1 MKGVVCQANI
11 FVFAFRHCFT
21 LKLKDG
27 DTRSFSSDSEK
38 EFDGYVAVILNI
50 KVVVPV
56 CFSDYIIYNFL
67 IIIYDFKKN
76 FKNREVIF
84 SYWSELSFKGGDGL

>member
-11 FVFAFRHCFT
+11 FFFAFRHCFT

-76 FKNREVIF
+76 FKNHEVIF

>member
-11 FVFAFRHCFT
+11 FFFAFRHCFT

-67 IIIYDFKKN
+67 IIIYDFKKKI
-76 FKNREVIF
+76 KNREVIF

>member
-11 FVFAFRHCFT
+11 FFFAFRHCFT

-67 IIIYDFKKN
+67 IIIYDFQKN

>member
-11 FVFAFRHCFT
+11 FFFAFRHCFT

-84 SYWSELSFKGGDGL
+84 SYWSELSFKRGDGL

>member
-11 FVFAFRHCFT
+11 FFFAFRHCFT

-67 IIIYDFKKN
+67 IIIYDFK
-76 FKNREVIF
+76 NREVIF

>member
-11 FVFAFRHCFT
+11 FFFAFRHCFT

-67 IIIYDFKKN
+67 IIICDFKKN
-76 FKNREVIF
+76 FKNRDVIF

>member
-11 FVFAFRHCFT
+11 FFFAFRHCFT

-67 IIIYDFKKN
+67 IIIHDFKKN

>member
-11 FVFAFRHCFT
+11 FFFAFRHCFT

-50 KVVVPV
+50 KVVVPI

-67 IIIYDFKKN
+67 IIIYDLKKKN
-76 FKNREVIF
+76 
-84 SYWSELSFKGGDGL
+84 

>member
-11 FVFAFRHCFT
+11 FFFAFRHCFT

-38 EFDGYVAVILNI
+38 EFDGYVAVILNM
-50 KVVVPV
+50 KVVVPI

-67 IIIYDFKKN
+67 IIIYDFKKK
-76 FKNREVIF
+76 F
-84 SYWSELSFKGGDGL
+84 